1 MTRNSR
7 RRSASL
13 AVLLSFVWPGW
24 GHWYLGR
31 RRAALGFA
39 FLTALATVIVALAL
53 SGGPAVVAARLF
65 VPSFALSLLGIIGAL
80 ALLRALAMADAWRR
94 VVASGRAGRS
104 PATALLGVLMA
115 VIVVSHGAAGYL
127 TWAFYDASSRI
138 FTGEGPAASPG
149 PSPSGGT
156 VTSTPGDD
164 FFATPNA
171 TPEDKTARITVLFTG
186 IDTAPGRTSAN
197 TDTLLVVSVDPDTKR
212 AVMVSFPRDI
222 SDFPLYDGRTYS
234 DKINSLMAVARLSPK
249 QYPDGPL
256 PTLTNEI
263 GYLLG
268 VPVNYFAAVNV
279 SGFPAMIN
287 LVGGVDV
294 VNPRTINDPYYD
306 WLDGSAYGFYLKA
319 GNVHLDGRKALAF
332 VRSRMGAGDN
342 DFTRAARQ
350 QLLLSALREKLMDPA
365 LIAKLPAVLDAATKT
380 VRTNFPPER
389 LEEMIALGQ
398 AMHDED
404 IQRYVLGP
412 PYSYHPS
419 TTSTGGVYTL
429 RLYMDKLAALSV
441 ELFGE
446 DSRYSTGPTAGP

>member
-7 RRSASL
+7 RRSPSL

-31 RRAALGFA
+31 RRAALGYA
-39 FLTALATVIVALAL
+39 FLTALATVGVALAL
-53 SGGPAVVAARLF
+53 SGGPAVLAARLF
-65 VPSFALSLLGIIGAL
+65 VPSFALSLLGAIGAL
-80 ALLRALAMADAWRR
+80 ALLRLLAMADAWRR
-94 VVASGRAGRS
+94 VVPAGRAGRS

-115 VIVVSHGAAGYL
+115 VIVASHGAAGYL

-138 FTGEGPAASPG
+138 FTGQGPAASPG

-156 VTSTPGDD
+156 PTPTPGDD

-171 TPEDKTARITVLFTG
+171 TPESKTARITVLFTG

-197 TDTLLVVSVDPDTKR
+197 TDTLLVVSVDPDTKQ

-222 SDFPLYDGRTYS
+222 ADFPLHDGRTYS
-234 DKINSLMAVARLSPK
+234 GKINSLMAVARLSPK
-249 QYPDGPL
+249 QYPEGPL

-279 SGFPAMIN
+279 SGFPAMIK
-287 LVGGVDV
+287 LVGGVDL
-294 VNPRTINDPYYD
+294 VNPRAISDPSYD
-306 WLDGSAYGFYLKA
+306 WLDGHYGFYLKA
-319 GNVHLDGRKALAF
+319 GQVHLDGRTALAF
-332 VRSRMGAGDN
+332 ARSRTGAGDN

-350 QLLLSALREKLMDPA
+350 QLLLSALREKLLEPA

-389 LEEMIALGQ
+389 LEEMITLGQ
-398 AMHDED
+398 TMRDED
-404 IQRYVLGP
+404 IQRFVLGP
-412 PYSYHPS
+412 PYSYHPP

-441 ELFGE
+441 QLFGA
-446 DSRYSTGPTAGP
+446 DSRYYAEPTAGP